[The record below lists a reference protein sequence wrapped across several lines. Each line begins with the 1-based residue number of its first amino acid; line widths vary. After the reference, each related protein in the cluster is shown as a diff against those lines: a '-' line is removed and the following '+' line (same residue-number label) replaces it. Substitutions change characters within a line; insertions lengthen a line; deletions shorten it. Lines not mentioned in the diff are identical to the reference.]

1 MISKAELEA
10 MGCVLWLPLYNDVK
24 DYSDKNHTTTLD
36 GAIPKRTSDGL
47 GSYGF
52 DGVNDTI
59 ILTKDD
65 DFYLGNGDW
74 GISVWINITSY
85 KDFNNQYGNAIIG
98 SGVETNTF
106 GYVLYITSTYSGS
119 GTVPHKLTGVVYST
133 RYSPTYQ
140 FFGGTTTVSLNTWH
154 HVVATRRS
162 GTTYLYLNTVEE
174 CSSTLYEDNNTSD
187 NVTIGQGYPNVAVN
201 YYFNGNMSNFMM
213 FNKALSEEQ
222 INYIYEKTY
231 IR

>member
-10 MGCVLWLPLYNDVK
+10 MGCVLWLPLYNDAI
-24 DYSDKNHTTTLD
+24 DYSDKNHTTTLN
-36 GAIPKRTSDGL
+36 GAVPKRTSDGM
-47 GSYGF
+47 GCYGF

-74 GISVWINITSY
+74 SISVWINISSY
-85 KDFNNQYGNAIIG
+85 KDVSGQCGNAIIG
-98 SGVETNTF
+98 SGVATNTF
-106 GYVLYITSTYSGS
+106 GYILYIPSTTQVAYY
-119 GTVPHKLTGVVYST
+119 HNLTMLVHST

-140 FFGGTTTVSLNTWH
+140 FFRGTTTIDLNTWY
-154 HVVATRRS
+154 HVIATRRS

-174 CSSTLYEDNNTSD
+174 CTSTLYEDNNTLD

-222 INYIYEKTY
+222 INYIYEKTF